1 MDLEQ
6 QQQYLINNDET
17 QGLMTPHET
26 SATQNE
32 YV

>member
-1 MDLEQ
+1 MMDLEQ
-6 QQQYLINNDET
+6 QHLINNDEI
-17 QGLMTPHET
+17 QGLMTPNET